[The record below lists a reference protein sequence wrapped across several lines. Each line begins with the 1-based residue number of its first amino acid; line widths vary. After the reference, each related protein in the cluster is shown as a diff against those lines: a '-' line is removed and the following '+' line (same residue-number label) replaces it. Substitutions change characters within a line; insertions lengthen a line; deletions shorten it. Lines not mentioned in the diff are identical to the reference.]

1 VHHLY
6 RTHSVFE
13 KLQAMNPTTTQQQKR
28 DAARLALERLA
39 TKRAPAEAAAP
50 EAAPEAAAP
59 EAAVPEA
66 AAPEA
71 AAPEAALTFPKEEWA
86 GLFGEIFGATKVTF
100 IGYRTRA
107 QPRLPFPLPRQ
118 PPEPTPPTQ
127 AELEDRL
134 AESMAYFLASYEGY
148 EGVPDRWARALGK
161 GNRPPLAEA
170 AKTELS
176 PKERARKAL
185 ERLAAAAPAS

>member
-59 EAAVPEA
+59 EAAPEA
-66 AAPEA
+66 AAPE
-71 AAPEAALTFPKEEWA
+71 
-86 GLFGEIFGATKVTF
+86 
-100 IGYRTRA
+100 
-107 QPRLPFPLPRQ
+107 
-118 PPEPTPPTQ
+118 

-134 AESMAYFLASYEGY
+134 AESMACFLASYEGY

-185 ERLAAAAPAS
+185 ERLAAAAPAC

>member
-50 EAAPEAAAP
+50 E
-59 EAAVPEA
+59 